1 MTRREFSLFQTGSLK
16 PELSEKTVVPR
27 SSAIDAVLD
36 ANQRYAPDYDP
47 AAVSPR
53 PRRRLAVV
61 TCMDTRLS
69 YRAMGLVPGDAH
81 IIRNA
86 GGIVT
91 ADAVRSLLV
100 SKYLLETR
108 EIMIVNHTDCG
119 LMKVSEA
126 DLHRLIED
134 EAGVPANTPVTFHAF
149 SDVAENVRQQ
159 MRTLRAHNWIGDS
172 VIRGFVYDVAD
183 GHLREVAL

>member
-1 MTRREFSLFQTGSLK
+1 MKSK
-16 PELSEKTVVPR
+16 IDN
-27 SSAIDAVLD
+27 SAIDAVLE
-36 ANQRYAPDYDP
+36 ANRLYAPDYDP
-47 AAVSPR
+47 TAVSPR

-69 YRAMGLVPGDAH
+69 YRAMGLLPGDAH

-108 EIMIVNHTDCG
+108 EIMIINHTDCG

-126 DLHRLIED
+126 ELHRRIEQA
-134 EAGVPANTPVTFHAF
+134 AGVPSNAPVTFHAF

-159 MRTLRAHNWIGDS
+159 MRTLMAYNWIGDS

-183 GHLREVAL
+183 GRLREITL